1 MEGLQIRQGTV
12 YRKLSDGS
20 QVILINHN
28 PMQLQSLLLR
38 GEGVSWDLSAPE
50 IISVVHFLPKGEAKE
65 AVVSYRGEVLERVL
79 LSDLESFEKTYM
91 TEEGEILVR
100 FERDGVSILSSSC
113 EGQNCVHT
121 SKITKAGEG
130 VLCLPLGFSV
140 LLSGDAAFD
149 GVTG

>member
-1 MEGLQIRQGTV
+1 MKN
-12 YRKLSDGS
+12 KLFRSSDLF
-20 QVILINHN
+20 VILAVV
-28 PMQLQSLLLR
+28 LLSSLLFL
-38 GEGVSWDLSAPE
+38 L
-50 IISVVHFLPKGEAKE
+50 FLPKGEAKE
-65 AVVSYRGEVLERVL
+65 AVVSYRGKVLERVL
-79 LSDLESFEKTYM
+79 LSDLEPFEKTYM